1 LDAFQ
6 FQVVAGLLVG
16 LVVGLTGVGG
26 GSLMT
31 PILVLG
37 FGIPPHIAVGTD
49 LLYAA
54 ITKTCG
60 SVAHYF
66 SGKSAAL
73 ASGKAHDA
81 ATRHIDWRVLG
92 LLGSGSISAALLTAW
107 WLSHHLA
114 EGALLATTIKTVLGV
129 ALLLT
134 AAAIVLR
141 TRLVAWSAR
150 HPAFRQHR
158 DVLTVVLGLL
168 IGAMVTISSVGA
180 GAVGVAAL
188 ALLYPEK
195 RMVEIVGTDI
205 AHAVPLTLIA
215 GLAHAKLGGVDLHL
229 LAALLIGGL
238 PGITLGSR
246 LSALI
251 DERYLRALLTLLLT
265 GLGAKLIA

>member
-1 LDAFQ
+1 MDLYLIGS
-6 FQVVAGLLVG
+6 GLLVG

-54 ITKTCG
+54 ITKSAG
-60 SVAHYF
+60 AAAHHVV
-66 SGKSAAL
+66 GKKNAESNGL
-73 ASGKAHDA
+73 AHDA
-81 ATRHIDWRVLG
+81 ATRHIDWRVLR
-92 LLGSGSISAALLTAW
+92 LLGAGSISAALLTAW
-107 WLSHHLA
+107 WLSGHLA
-114 EGALLATTIKTVLGV
+114 EGANLAGLIKTVLGI

-134 AAAIVLR
+134 AVAIVGR
-141 TRLVAWSAR
+141 ARLVAWSQAR
-150 HPAFRQHR
+150 PGFRRHR
-158 DVLTVVLGLL
+158 DTLTVVLGLV

-215 GLAHAKLGGVDLHL
+215 GLAHAKLGGVDLQL

-238 PGITLGSR
+238 PGITIGSR
-246 LSALI
+246 LAAKI